1 MNAVERALAG
11 ERASPVVATSSDQG
25 VGSEPRR
32 RRIHIG
38 LGANL
43 GEAETSIREA
53 LAALKDWA
61 NEHDGKANFKH
72 SRLYRSHAI
81 GGPGPDYINAVV
93 QCHCPLPGD
102 DILRAIQAIENR
114 FGRTRSYPNAPRTLD
129 LDLLLIDGEQL
140 QQPHL
145 IVPHPRVTERA
156 FVLKPLAE
164 LQPLLTLSG
173 KPIQEWILLRADQY
187 CEAIGQQQ

>member
-1 MNAVERALAG
+1 
-11 ERASPVVATSSDQG
+11 VVATSSDQN
-25 VGSEPRR
+25 VGAEPRG

-53 LAALKDWA
+53 LALLKAWA
-61 NEHDGKANFKH
+61 NEHDVKANFKH
-72 SRLYRSHAI
+72 SRLYRSGAI
-81 GGPGPDYINAVV
+81 GGPGPDYINAIA
-93 QCHCPLPGD
+93 QCNCALSGD
-102 DILRAIQAIENR
+102 DILRSLQAIENR

-129 LDLLLIDGEQL
+129 LDLLLIDGEHHL
-140 QQPHL
+140 QPHL
-145 IVPHPRVTERA
+145 IVPHPRLTERA

-173 KPIQEWILLRADQY
+173 KPIQQWIRLCSDQY
-187 CEAIGQQQ
+187 CEAIGEQQ